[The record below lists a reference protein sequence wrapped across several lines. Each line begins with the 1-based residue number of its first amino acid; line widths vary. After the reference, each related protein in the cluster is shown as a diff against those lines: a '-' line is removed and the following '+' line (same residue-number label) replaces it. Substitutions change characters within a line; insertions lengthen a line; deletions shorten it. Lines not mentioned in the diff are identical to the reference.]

1 VRPTAPHRRAELMKV
16 LSRWATVGYALF
28 AIVLTV
34 VLAGV
39 AARFMMPAT
48 ASLVSMLVPIITLM
62 LACRRSGSNVLAYL
76 GLDIPRWKHVAITV
90 AGLAVWVVFLDALFL
105 ALGHDLVAPNM
116 LEIYRSA
123 RADGSLIWWWLTIV
137 VATPIGEELLFRGF
151 VFPSFVDNQRDAIPN
166 IVLISIVWSLGHFQ
180 YDWLGITSIF
190 VVGVLLGLVR
200 WRTGSTT
207 LTILLHMLNN
217 LESWIET
224 AFALG

>member
-1 VRPTAPHRRAELMKV
+1 MKV